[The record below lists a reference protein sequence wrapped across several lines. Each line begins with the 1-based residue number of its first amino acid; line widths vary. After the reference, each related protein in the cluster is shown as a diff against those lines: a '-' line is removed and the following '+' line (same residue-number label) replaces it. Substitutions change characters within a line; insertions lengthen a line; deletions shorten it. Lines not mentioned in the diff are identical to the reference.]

1 MTSSANRQFDQ
12 QQNSRSID
20 ALRGYAILFVIAMH
34 VIGHVPNLV
43 WPAKRLLL
51 LGATGVQLFFIASA
65 VTLLMSWHR
74 EQALPLGPRVGRFLL
89 NRFFR
94 IAPLYFLAIPFYWF
108 FENHALADFSLGKLL
123 STILFYNA
131 WTPYL
136 IPTVGG
142 WKTVPGGWSISVE
155 FMFYLAFPLLAL
167 LVTTVR
173 RAALFVTVSYF
184 LMVGAS
190 IYGQHL
196 YPEISKAARENFLF
210 FWPPNQL
217 IVFAIGFLLYRCV
230 KSDKVQNWV
239 QHSRLNA
246 NSVTAMF
253 VGAILAAQFHPGD
266 SMPLLSLLLPQHLLL
281 SILFAAWSLF
291 MLLKPTALAAPG
303 MIVNVGRMSFS
314 IYLIHFAGLVV
325 MESLLASLWPF
336 GTAGMASIAYAG
348 LLMAAATFASYQLAR
363 LTYRFVEKPM
373 IRYGKSIYA
382 GGPDYSSST
391 LPAAPNSAA

>member
-1 MTSSANRQFDQ
+1 MTSSAIRQFDQ

-43 WPAKRLLL
+43 WPAKRFLL
-51 LGATGVQLFFIASA
+51 LGANGVQLFFIASA
-65 VTLLMSWHR
+65 VTLLMSWQR
-74 EQALPLGPRVGRFLL
+74 EQALPLRRRIGHFLS

-108 FENHALADFSLGKLL
+108 FENHAFADFSFGKLL

-131 WTPYL
+131 WSPYL

-167 LVTTVR
+167 LITTVR
-173 RAALFVTVSYF
+173 RAALFVTASYF
-184 LMVGAS
+184 LMLGAS

-217 IVFAIGFLLYRCV
+217 IVFAIGFLLYRCI
-230 KSDKVQNWV
+230 KSEKVQDWV
-239 QHSRLNA
+239 QRSRLNA
-246 NSVTAMF
+246 DSATAMF
-253 VGAILAAQFHPGD
+253 VAAILTAQFRPGE
-266 SMPLLSLLLPQHLLL
+266 SMPLLSLVLPQHLLL
-281 SILFAAWSLF
+281 SIFFAAWSLF

-303 MIVNVGRMSFS
+303 MIVNVGKMSFS

-325 MESLLASLWPF
+325 MESLLARLWPF
-336 GTAGMASIAYAG
+336 AVTGVASIAYAG
-348 LLMAAATFASYQLAR
+348 VLMAAAAFVSYQLAR
-363 LTYRFVEKPM
+363 LTYRFIEKPM
-373 IRYGKSIYA
+373 IQYGKSIHA
-382 GGPDYSSST
+382 ASSDFSAST
-391 LPAAPNSAA
+391 LPAVHNSPA